1 MKICIIAEGSYP
13 YITGGKFLA
22 DSDVNDRI
30 PILNFYL
37 YYITKKDSKGEYS
50 YKLPENVVGI
60 HEVFL
65 DELSNADGKW

>member
-1 MKICIIAEGSYP
+1 M
-13 YITGGKFLA
+13 
-22 DSDVNDRI
+22 DSDVNDPDSDI
-30 PILNFYL
+30 EFYL

-65 DELSNADGKW
+65 DELSNVDGKWGKTYNFSKVEKRNMSIY